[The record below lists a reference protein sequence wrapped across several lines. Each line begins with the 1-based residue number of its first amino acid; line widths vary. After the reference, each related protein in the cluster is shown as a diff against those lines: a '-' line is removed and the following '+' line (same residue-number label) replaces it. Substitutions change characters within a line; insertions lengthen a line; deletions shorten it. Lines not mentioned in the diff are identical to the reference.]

1 MDEEPRK
8 LNMGDYIEEA
18 PFVARANLARADE
31 LVAPLIGKMGSV
43 PRRLTLVASG
53 SSGNA
58 ALCALPFMRSCLG
71 RDCGIRVIPP
81 FSFTR
86 YEVDALDDDDQV
98 IVISQSGLSTNAIAA
113 LDALRAGGRAAWCLT
128 GNTDADIRDHADEV
142 FDYGVGEELV
152 GYVTKGVTTLALYL
166 MVLASRLSGRRGR
179 DADLARAFDVADAVR
194 VGARGFFEQH
204 EKALTSMS
212 SCYCMGAG
220 PTWGVACEGALKI
233 GETIHVPSPAYEVEE
248 FIHGPNLQLTPAHT
262 AFFFDAGDAAS
273 IRVQQIWRASRE
285 VTDRA
290 FLLTTDTRLGDAP
303 GAMAV
308 LALSSPDT
316 ASLAFLP
323 FVQTIS
329 FLASDEL
336 GSAKQHPLLKRFKKV
351 VSAKTASF
359 VNYDGDE

>member
-1 MDEEPRK
+1 MERESRK
-8 LNMGDYIEEA
+8 LNMGDYINEA
-18 PFVARANLARADE
+18 PSVARANLARADE
-31 LVAPLIGKMGSV
+31 LVAPLIEKLGSA
-43 PRRLTLVASG
+43 PRRLLLVASG

-58 ALCALPFMRSCLG
+58 ALCALPFMHSCLG
-71 RDCGIRVIPP
+71 RGCEIRVIPP
-81 FSFTR
+81 FSFTC
-86 YEVDALDDDDQV
+86 YEVDALDDDDRV

-113 LDALRAGGRAAWCLT
+113 LDALRSRGRAAWCLT
-128 GNTDADIRDHADEV
+128 GNTAADVRGHADEV

-166 MVLASRLSGRRGR
+166 MALASRLSGRRDR
-179 DADLARAFDVADAVR
+179 DADLARALDAADAVHA
-194 VGARGFFEQH
+194 GARDFFGQH

-233 GETIHVPSPAYEVEE
+233 GETVHVPSPPYEVEE

-262 AFFFDAGDAAS
+262 VFFFDAGDAAS
-273 IRVQQIWRASRE
+273 ARVQQVWRASRE

-290 FLLTTDTRLGDAP
+290 FLLTTDARLDGAP

-308 LALSSPDT
+308 PALSSPDT

-323 FVQTIS
+323 FVQTIA
-329 FLASDEL
+329 FLVSDEL

-351 VSAKTASF
+351 ASAKTANF